1 MTFFNNL
8 FLEIKKFFLRFV
20 FQKKYYR
27 TGKCKGCGR
36 CCQKIYITHANDLIK
51 TEEEFEYLKSMH
63 YFYGWLTVVDKDE
76 TGLIFECTKLNK
88 ETGKFEADFRKRNW
102 VDFKELRELL
112 KPFIDNSIIYT
123 IERIQQRPN
132 EGETT
137 SFMNGN
143 SLGIFQGLYSY
154 LQPIEYFE
162 PSAGEWKKE
171 LGVSSLKDTSIQLA
185 EEIYKIKLRDY
196 LPKGKVDD
204 IAEALL
210 LAFYGFKKYYE
221 NNERK

>member
-1 MTFFNNL
+1 MRTASL
-8 FLEIKKFFLRFV
+8 KTKKLLSIGIDV
-20 FQKKYYR
+20 GS
-27 TGKCKGCGR
+27 TNGAVSVVNEEGKVLL
-36 CCQKIYITHANDLIK
+36 LIK
-51 TEEEFEYLKSMH
+51 APTYQTEVKS
-63 YFYGWLTVVDKDE
+63 KRNKS
-76 TGLIFECTKLNK
+76 KLNK

-102 VDFKELRELL
+102 VDFKRLREIMS
-112 KPFIDNSIIYT
+112 PFVSNSIIYT

-143 SLGIFQGLYSY
+143 ALGVFQGLYIY
-154 LQPIEYFE
+154 LNPIAYYE

-171 LGVSSLKDTSIQLA
+171 LGVSSLKDTSIQTA
-185 EEIYKIKLRDY
+185 EEIYNIKLKDY

-210 LAFYGFKKYYE
+210 LSFYGLKKYYE
-221 NNERK
+221 NNERKQ

>member
-1 MTFFNNL
+1 MKMRIVSLKTKKLISIGIDVGSTNGAISVISEDG
-8 FLEIKKFFLRFV
+8 EILLLTKAP
-20 FQKKYYR
+20 
-27 TGKCKGCGR
+27 
-36 CCQKIYITHANDLIK
+36 IYQ
-51 TEEEFEYLKSMH
+51 TEVKS
-63 YFYGWLTVVDKDE
+63 KRNKS
-76 TGLIFECTKLNK
+76 KLNK
-88 ETGKFEADFRKRNW
+88 TTGKFEADFRKRNW
-102 VDFKELRELL
+102 VDFKVLRELL
-112 KPFIDNSIIYT
+112 KPFISSSVIYT

-154 LQPIEYFE
+154 LNPVAYYE

-171 LGVSSLKDTSIQLA
+171 LGVTSLKDTSIQLA
-185 EEIYKIKLRDY
+185 EEIYSVKLKDY

-210 LAFYGFKKYYE
+210 LSFYGFKRYYE
-221 NNERK
+221 ITKGTE

>member
-1 MTFFNNL
+1 MRIASLKTKNKLISIGIDVGSVNGAISVVSEDG
-8 FLEIKKFFLRFV
+8 EILLLTKAPTY
-20 FQKKYYR
+20 Q
-27 TGKCKGCGR
+27 
-36 CCQKIYITHANDLIK
+36 
-51 TEEEFEYLKSMH
+51 TEVKS
-63 YFYGWLTVVDKDE
+63 KRNKS
-76 TGLIFECTKLNK
+76 KLNK

-143 SLGIFQGLYSY
+143 SLGIFQGIYSF
-154 LQPIEYFE
+154 LNPMAYFE

-171 LGVSSLKDTSIQLA
+171 LGVTSLKETSIQLA
-185 EEIYKIKLRDY
+185 EEIYKVKLKDY

-210 LAFYGFKKYYE
+210 LSFYGFKKYYE
-221 NNERK
+221 NNEREINNGNKK

>member
-1 MTFFNNL
+1 MKTRSSLISIGIDVGSVNGAISVVSEDG
-8 FLEIKKFFLRFV
+8 EILLLTKAPTY
-20 FQKKYYR
+20 Q
-27 TGKCKGCGR
+27 
-36 CCQKIYITHANDLIK
+36 
-51 TEEEFEYLKSMH
+51 TEVKS
-63 YFYGWLTVVDKDE
+63 KRNKS
-76 TGLIFECTKLNK
+76 KLNK

-102 VDFKELRELL
+102 VDFKQIGEILA
-112 KPFIDNSIIYT
+112 PFKENPVIYT

-185 EEIYKIKLRDY
+185 EEIYKIKLKNY

-210 LAFYGFKKYYE
+210 LSFYGFKKYYE

>member
-1 MTFFNNL
+1 MRIASLKIKNKLISIGIDVGSVNGAISIVSEDG
-8 FLEIKKFFLRFV
+8 EILLLTKAPTY
-20 FQKKYYR
+20 Q
-27 TGKCKGCGR
+27 
-36 CCQKIYITHANDLIK
+36 
-51 TEEEFEYLKSMH
+51 TEVKS
-63 YFYGWLTVVDKDE
+63 KRNKS
-76 TGLIFECTKLNK
+76 KLNK

-102 VDFKELRELL
+102 VDFKQIGGILA
-112 KPFIDNSIIYT
+112 PFKENPVIYT

-154 LQPIEYFE
+154 LSPVSYFE

-185 EEIYKIKLRDY
+185 EEIYKVKLKDY

-210 LAFYGFKKYYE
+210 LSFYGFKKYYE

>member
-1 MTFFNNL
+1 MRTASL
-8 FLEIKKFFLRFV
+8 KTKKLLSIGIDV
-20 FQKKYYR
+20 GS
-27 TGKCKGCGR
+27 TNGAVSVVNEEGKVLL
-36 CCQKIYITHANDLIK
+36 LIK
-51 TEEEFEYLKSMH
+51 APTYQTEVKS
-63 YFYGWLTVVDKDE
+63 KRNKS
-76 TGLIFECTKLNK
+76 KLNK

-102 VDFKELRELL
+102 VDFKRLREIMS
-112 KPFIDNSIIYT
+112 PFVPNSIIYT

-143 SLGIFQGLYSY
+143 SLGVFQGLYTY
-154 LQPIEYFE
+154 LNPIAYYE

-171 LGVSSLKDTSIQLA
+171 LGVSSLKDTSIQTA
-185 EEIYKIKLRDY
+185 EEIYNIKLKDY

-210 LAFYGFKKYYE
+210 LSFYGLKKYYE
-221 NNERK
+221 NNERKQ

>member
-1 MTFFNNL
+1 MKTKNKLISIGIDVGSVNGAISVVSEDG
-8 FLEIKKFFLRFV
+8 EILLLTKAPTY
-20 FQKKYYR
+20 Q
-27 TGKCKGCGR
+27 
-36 CCQKIYITHANDLIK
+36 
-51 TEEEFEYLKSMH
+51 TEVKS
-63 YFYGWLTVVDKDE
+63 KRNKS
-76 TGLIFECTKLNK
+76 KLNK

-112 KPFIDNSIIYT
+112 KPFIDNPIIYT

-154 LQPIEYFE
+154 LNPIRYFE

-171 LGVSSLKDTSIQLA
+171 IGVSSLKDTSIQLA
-185 EEIYKIKLRDY
+185 EEIYKIKLKDY

-210 LAFYGFKKYYE
+210 LSFYGLKKYYE

>member
-1 MTFFNNL
+1 MKTTTASLKTNKLLSIGIDVGSTNGAISVVSEDG
-8 FLEIKKFFLRFV
+8 EILLL
-20 FQKKYYR
+20 
-27 TGKCKGCGR
+27 T
-36 CCQKIYITHANDLIK
+36 K
-51 TEEEFEYLKSMH
+51 TPTYQTEVKS
-63 YFYGWLTVVDKDE
+63 KRNKS
-76 TGLIFECTKLNK
+76 KLNK
-88 ETGKFEADFRKRNW
+88 LTGKFEADFRKRNW
-102 VDFKELRELL
+102 VDFKKLRKLL
-112 KPFIDNSIIYT
+112 EPYINNPIVYT
-123 IERIQQRPN
+123 IEKITQRPS

-143 SLGIFQGLYSY
+143 SLGVFQGLYVF
-154 LQPIEYFE
+154 LQPVEYFE

-185 EEIYKIKLRDY
+185 EEIYNVKLKDY

-221 NNERK
+221 NNERKINNGNKK

>member
-1 MTFFNNL
+1 MRIVSLKTKKLISIGIDVGSTNGAISVISEDG
-8 FLEIKKFFLRFV
+8 EILLLTKAP
-20 FQKKYYR
+20 
-27 TGKCKGCGR
+27 
-36 CCQKIYITHANDLIK
+36 IYQ
-51 TEEEFEYLKSMH
+51 TEVKS
-63 YFYGWLTVVDKDE
+63 KRNKS
-76 TGLIFECTKLNK
+76 KLNK
-88 ETGKFEADFRKRNW
+88 ATGKFEADFRKRNW
-102 VDFKELRELL
+102 VDFKVLRELL
-112 KPFIDNSIIYT
+112 KPFISSSVIYT

-154 LQPIEYFE
+154 LNPVAYYE

-171 LGVSSLKDTSIQLA
+171 LGVTSLKDTSIQLA
-185 EEIYKIKLRDY
+185 EEIYSVKLKDY

-210 LAFYGFKKYYE
+210 LSFYGFKRYYE
-221 NNERK
+221 TTKGTE